1 VNAAR
6 ALAVIAAVAAIGLGF
21 AWLAGQGGAQWRGWP
36 VYLICAALAFAIN
49 WTVFLPSALAR
60 TERFYDLTGAV
71 TYTSV
76 VLAALALSDAPDL
89 RGVIVAGC
97 VIIWCA
103 RLGLFLFTRIN
114 ADGEDRRFRQIKTNP
129 LRFLTAWTI
138 QALWV
143 TLTAAAALA
152 VLTSPVRAAPDVFL
166 AAGLALWVFG
176 FGVEVIAD
184 AQKSRFRKDPTN
196 AGRFITTGLWSWSQ
210 HPNYFGE
217 IVLWTGVA
225 VMAAPVLQGWAFIT
239 LISPVFV
246 TLLLTRVSGIPLL
259 DRSGRERWGEDPD
272 YQAYQART
280 PKLIPRP
287 PGKTPDR
294 TN

>member
-1 VNAAR
+1 M
-6 ALAVIAAVAAIGLGF
+6 VIAAVTAIGLGF

-49 WTVFLPSALAR
+49 WIVFAPSALAR

-71 TYTSV
+71 TYISV
-76 VLAALALSDAPDL
+76 VLAALALSDPPDL
-89 RGVIVAGC
+89 RGRIVAGC
-97 VIIWCA
+97 VIVWCA
-103 RLGLFLFTRIN
+103 RLGLFLFTRIT
-114 ADGEDRRFRQIKTNP
+114 ADGEDRRFRQIKTHP

-143 TLTAAAALA
+143 SLTAAAALA
-152 VLTSPVRAAPDVFL
+152 VLTSPVRAAPDAFL
-166 AAGLALWVFG
+166 AAGLALWAFG
-176 FGVEVIAD
+176 FAVEVTAD
-184 AQKSRFRKDPTN
+184 AQKSRFRKDPAN

-217 IVLWTGVA
+217 IVLWTGIA
-225 VMAAPVLQGWAFIT
+225 VMAAPALQGWAFIT

-259 DRSGRERWGEDPD
+259 DRSAKERWGKDPA
-272 YQAYQART
+272 YQAYVART
-280 PKLIPRP
+280 SKLIPAP
-287 PGKTPDR
+287 PGPTP
-294 TN
+294 